1 MPIHYAVPPR
11 KKSDKTAAMTDRKPP
26 PNPETLAAQAG
37 GFIDTQ
43 TGAIIPPIHPSTT
56 FARNEAYEQIG
67 GGATAATTTRPTTRS
82 SMCWPGLRAVRRPS
96 CSRRAWRR
104 RRPSSRRCR
113 PGSQAVV
120 SKRHVFRHAEMAARR
135 GGAGGPGGALSSTR
149 RTWTRCGPRSSR
161 ARPSLVYVETPANPT
176 WAVTDIAAAAEI
188 AHEAGAILAVDSTAA
203 SPVLCRPI
211 EHGADLVVHSATKY
225 LNGHS
230 DVIAG
235 AVVTG
240 EESELWQ
247 RIGQIR
253 YLAGAVL
260 GPFEAWLLLRG
271 MRTLFVRVPSVLGQR
286 PEASPS
292 ISTVIPASPRVC
304 YPGLSG
310 FPGHA
315 VAAKQMSG
323 GFGGMLSLQGRRRR
337 AGGAVSDQA
346 GAAVFLRATSL
357 GGVESLIEH
366 RHTIESPDT
375 EVPEDL
381 LRLSIG
387 LESADDLI
395 ADLEQALA
403 G

>member
-1 MPIHYAVPPR
+1 
-11 KKSDKTAAMTDRKPP
+11 MTDRKPP
-26 PNPETLAAQAG
+26 TDPETLVAQAG
-37 GFIDTQ
+37 GFVDQQ
-43 TGAIIPPIHPSTT
+43 TGAIIPPLHPSTT
-56 FARNEAYEQIG
+56 FARDDTYEKIG
-67 GGATAATTTRPTTRS
+67 GRGYSRDDNPTYDQVEHVLARLEGGAAAKLFASGMAATATVFQAMP
-82 SMCWPGLRAVRRPS
+82 A
-96 CSRRAWRR
+96 
-104 RRPSSRRCR
+104 
-113 PGSQAVV
+113 GSQAVV
-120 SKRHVFRHAEMAARR
+120 SRAMYFGTPKWLRDVAQPAGQDVRFVDTSDLDALRAAVE
-135 GGAGGPGGALSSTR
+135 PGKTK
-149 RTWTRCGPRSSR
+149 
-161 ARPSLVYVETPANPT
+161 LVYVETPANPT
-176 WAVTDIAAAAEI
+176 WAVTDIAAAAQI
-188 AHEAGAILAVDSTAA
+188 AHDAGAILAVDSTAA

-235 AVVTG
+235 AVVTAA
-240 EESELWQ
+240 ETELWD

-271 MRTLFVRVPSVLGQR
+271 MRTLFVRVRQCSDNARRIAEHFDGHPGIA
-286 PEASPS
+286 E
-292 ISTVIPASPRVC
+292 VC
-304 YPGLSG
+304 YPGLPG

-323 GFGGMLSLQGRRRR
+323 GFGGMLSLRV
-337 AGGAVSDQA
+337 AGG
-346 GAAVFLRATSL
+346 GPAALSLIKRVRVFLRATSL

-375 EVPEDL
+375 EVPDDL

-387 LESADDLI
+387 LESVEDLI

>member
-1 MPIHYAVPPR
+1 
-11 KKSDKTAAMTDRKPP
+11 MTDRNPAPP
-26 PNPETLAAQAG
+26 HPETLAAQAG
-37 GFIDTQ
+37 GFVDQQ
-43 TGAIIPPIHPSTT
+43 TGAITPPLHPSTT
-56 FARNEAYEQIG
+56 FARNERYEKIG
-67 GGATAATTTRPTTRS
+67 GRGYSRDDNPTYDQVESVLAKLEHGVAAKLFASGMAATATVFQAMP
-82 SMCWPGLRAVRRPS
+82 A
-96 CSRRAWRR
+96 
-104 RRPSSRRCR
+104 
-113 PGSQAVV
+113 GSHAVV
-120 SKRHVFRHAEMAARR
+120 SRDMYFGTPKWLRDVATPAGLEVSFADTSDLDAVRAAVL
-135 GGAGGPGGALSSTR
+135 PGKTR
-149 RTWTRCGPRSSR
+149 
-161 ARPSLVYVETPANPT
+161 LVYIETPANPT
-176 WAVTDIAAAAEI
+176 WKVTDIAGAAAI
-188 AHEAGAILAVDSTAA
+188 ARESGAILAVDSTAA
-203 SPVLCRPI
+203 SPVLTRPI

-235 AVVTG
+235 AIVTAAA
-240 EESELWQ
+240 SDLWA

-271 MRTLFVRVPSVLGQR
+271 MRTLFVRVR
-286 PEASPS
+286 HAS
-292 ISTVIPASPRVC
+292 ISAQRVAEHFDGHPAIASVC

-315 VAAKQMSG
+315 IAARQMQG
-323 GFGGMLSLQGRRRR
+323 GFGGMLSLRV
-337 AGGAVSDQA
+337 AGG
-346 GAAVFLRATSL
+346 GPAALSLIKRVRVFLRATSL

-366 RHTIESPDT
+366 RHTIEGSDS

-387 LESADDLI
+387 LESVDDLI